1 MEGAVE
7 TLREGPE
14 ETSEQ
19 GRQAAAPATTA
30 NRKPDWIEP
39 DLEFI
44 RALRR
49 QGGATLKKCMQ
60 CGNCSATCE
69 ISPDSEP
76 FPRKEMAWANW
87 GMKDKLLTDPDVW
100 LCHQCHDCSMKCPR
114 GARPGDVLG
123 AVRSE
128 CVRHYAFP
136 RFLGNWLLSPWSIP
150 LLLGIPAAIL
160 ALALYAK
167 GPVEEALGL
176 ARVMSD
182 RIHYSYSSLF
192 PHWMLNSVFGFFTL
206 LVVLAVVVGAS
217 RYWRALNAA
226 TPESR
231 TSSPAKSVGASVLA
245 TLKTL
250 FTHEKFSKCT
260 IARPRYISHLC
271 IFFGFLALTLVTL
284 WVITAKYNPLIGQ
297 TFIYPFGF
305 WYPFKLLAN
314 VGGLALLAG
323 CLLMIF
329 ERFKDNSEVGMGS
342 YYDWA
347 LLFMLLF
354 LVITG
359 FVTEALH
366 FLRLEPHRHVA
377 YFAHLILAF
386 AVLMYM
392 PYSKLGHLVY
402 RGVAMVFAEHTG
414 RDKKISASSAV
425 PAGAQEKEGME
436 NAGDTAK
443 EQ

>member
-1 MEGAVE
+1 MEGAGE
-7 TLREGPE
+7 TLLEEPKVQAQEGP
-14 ETSEQ
+14 Q
-19 GRQAAAPATTA
+19 AAPATSG
-30 NRKPDWIEP
+30 NGKPNWIEP
-39 DLEFI
+39 DLAFI
-44 RALRR
+44 RALRQ

-69 ISPDSEP
+69 LSPDIEP

-87 GMKDKLLTDPDVW
+87 GMKDKLLTDADIW

-150 LLLGIPAAIL
+150 LLLGIPAAIF
-160 ALALYAK
+160 ALALYFK

-176 ARVMSD
+176 ARIMD
-182 RIHYSYSSLF
+182 ERIHYSYSSLF
-192 PHWMLNSVFGFFTL
+192 PHWMLNSIFGFFTL
-206 LVVLAVVVGAS
+206 LVLLAVVVGAS
-217 RYWRALNAA
+217 RYWHALKSA
-226 TPESR
+226 TPVDR
-231 TSSPAKSVGASVLA
+231 VSSPAKSVGASVLS
-245 TLKTL
+245 TLKHV
-250 FTHEKFSKCT
+250 FTHDKFSKCT

-271 IFFGFLALTLVTL
+271 MFFGFLALTAVTL

-314 VGGLALLAG
+314 LGGLAVLAG

-329 ERFKDNSEVGMGS
+329 ERFKDNSEVGSGS
-342 YYDWA
+342 YYDWV

-354 LVITG
+354 VVITG
-359 FVTEALH
+359 FITEALH

-377 YFAHLILAF
+377 YFAHLVFAF

-392 PYSKLGHLVY
+392 PYSKLAHLVY

-414 RDKKISASSAV
+414 RDVAVSAAPRV
-425 PAGAQEKEGME
+425 VTVAQEKEGGDD
-436 NAGDTAK
+436 AGDTAK